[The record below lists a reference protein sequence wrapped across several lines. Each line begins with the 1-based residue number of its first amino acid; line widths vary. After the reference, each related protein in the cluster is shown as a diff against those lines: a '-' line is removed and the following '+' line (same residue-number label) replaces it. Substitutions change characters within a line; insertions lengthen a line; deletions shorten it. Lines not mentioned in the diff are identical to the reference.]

1 MEDTPTRMQVVK
13 YFFEEPVALE
23 MLSSDVD
30 PDARRRA
37 GAPTLKEFMDAPTYA
52 RGYLAASDLE
62 TGRIAAS
69 VLPESIAL
77 ILHDLLPEP
86 RLHFTPGMAG
96 VSYTSVD
103 ALDDLREAL
112 TDASERSVIV
122 CGGGSNGAGHDSTG
136 PRAELTDAVAEL
148 IERDIREALAAVR
161 SLLDAGY
168 LVLVSEPSHDGHDW
182 SMFSPRPM
190 ADAVRASMAQH
201 LSGVSGYVIP
211 FRRARA
217 EHRFYFE
224 QVDPE
229 VYREFRVTG

>member
-1 MEDTPTRMQVVK
+1 MQVVK

-23 MLSSDVD
+23 MLSSDAD

-37 GAPTLKEFMDAPTYA
+37 GAPTLEEFMDAPTYA
-52 RGYLAASDLE
+52 RGYMAASDLE

-77 ILHDLLPEP
+77 ILHDVLPGP

-96 VSYTSVD
+96 ISYRSVE
-103 ALDDLREAL
+103 APDDLRNAL
-112 TDASERSVIV
+112 VDDAERSVIV
-122 CGGGSNGAGHDSTG
+122 CGGGEGREASDLPEGDSVG
-136 PRAELTDAVAEL
+136 PATELNDAVAEL
-148 IERDIREALAAVR
+148 IEHDVREALAAVT

-168 LVLVSEPSHDGHDW
+168 VVLISEPSHDGHDW
-182 SMFSPRPM
+182 SIFSPRPV
-190 ADAVRASMAQH
+190 ADAVRASMAEH

-211 FRRARA
+211 FHRARA

-224 QVDPE
+224 HVDPE